1 MMTIPSTRFS
11 KANWLEL
18 HLKHCSFLT
27 NGKCAT
33 ILIGDSIVAGLSWY
47 QNIWN
52 RNFSFNTL
60 NCGIVGDKVWNILWR
75 AHNLPAVKSVRNVV
89 FLCDTNNLHLDT
101 PEDFWSSRLSQLL
114 KGSSL
119 ILMFLCVEVYP
130 VTVTAR

>member
-1 MMTIPSTRFS
+1 MTTIPSTRFS

-27 NGKCAT
+27 NGKCVT
-33 ILIGDSIVAGLSWY
+33 IIIGDSIVTGLSPY

-52 RNFSFNTL
+52 GNFSFDML
-60 NCGIVGDKVWNILWR
+60 NCGIGDDKVQNILWR

-101 PEDFWSSRLSQLL
+101 PEDF
-114 KGSSL
+114 
-119 ILMFLCVEVYP
+119 
-130 VTVTAR
+130 